1 MRTWFQTMTVRS
13 WCVLL
18 VTLAC
23 LSGGCSQLDLKKSFS
38 VPFFDDKD
46 DEVQTPDRVIAVW
59 VDTIKYTQGET
70 PTRGFGGKLMFYHD
84 KEEKPVKVEGD
95 LVIYA
100 FDEDGRKPTDP
111 RPTRKYVFQA
121 EQFKEH
127 LKPDPKMGDTY
138 HFFLPWDNVGG
149 YQKKI
154 SMIVR
159 FQPKLGAVVVSEQT
173 KHMLPGKPVPEDLQR
188 AWAEQAAEPEGE
200 VRAASFNS
208 RTGRAPRRRMQS
220 TTIPVSSTFGQQIP
234 VAEVRSRFT
243 PAQRQAWDQATREL
257 PRNPQEPTS
266 QPSAGSQPAISLP
279 QEASSAP
286 QETDRD
292 RSQPGLAR
300 WRFPGRRSISE
311 AASDSGSK

>member
-18 VTLAC
+18 VTLTC

-38 VPFFDDKD
+38 VPFFDSED
-46 DEVQTPDRVIAVW
+46 DEPQTPSRVVAVW

-70 PTRGFGGKLMFYHD
+70 PTRGFGGKLMFYND
-84 KEEKPVKVEGD
+84 EDEMPVKVEGD

-111 RPTRKYVFQA
+111 RPSRKYVFRA
-121 EQFKEH
+121 DQFEKH
-127 LKPDPKMGDTY
+127 HKFDPKLGDSY
-138 HFFLPWDNVGG
+138 HFFVPWDSVGG

-173 KHMLPGKPVPEDLQR
+173 KHMLPGKPVPEEVQQ
-188 AWAEQAAEPEGE
+188 AWAKQAESDNK
-200 VRAASFNS
+200 VHAASFNTAAI
-208 RTGRAPRRRMQS
+208 REARRRMQT
-220 TTIPVSSTFGQQIP
+220 TTIPVSSTFGQQRP
-234 VAEVRSRFT
+234 VAEVRSRIT
-243 PAQRQAWDQATREL
+243 RSRRQAWDQATPGL
-257 PRNPQEPTS
+257 PLNQPQATS

-279 QEASSAP
+279 REASSAQ
-286 QETDRD
+286 QEPGRD

-311 AASDSGSK
+311 AASDSESN

>member
-1 MRTWFQTMTVRS
+1 MRTWFQTMTDRS

-23 LSGGCSQLDLKKSFS
+23 LFGGCSQLDVKKSFS
-38 VPFFDDKD
+38 IPFFDDKD
-46 DEVQTPDRVIAVW
+46 DEVQAPDRVVAVW

-70 PTRGFGGKLMFYHD
+70 PTRGFGGKLMFYHG
-84 KEEKPVKVEGD
+84 KEEKPVKVDGD

-111 RPTRKYVFQA
+111 RPTRKYVFRA

-127 LKPDPKMGDTY
+127 HKPDPKLGDSY

-159 FQPKLGAVVVSEQT
+159 FQPKLGAVVVGEQT
-173 KHMLPGKPVPEDLQR
+173 KHMLPGKPVPEDVQR
-188 AWAEQAAEPEGE
+188 AWADQAAEPAGE
-200 VRAASFNS
+200 VRAASFNAAAI
-208 RTGRAPRRRMQS
+208 REARRRMQT
-220 TTIPVSSTFGQQIP
+220 TTIPVSSTFGQQRP
-234 VAEVRSRFT
+234 VAEIRSRIT
-243 PAQRQAWDQATREL
+243 RSQRQAWDQAMPGL
-257 PRNPQEPTS
+257 PQNLQGAPS
-266 QPSAGSQPAISLP
+266 QPSAGFQPARSLP

-286 QETDRD
+286 QEPDRD

-300 WRFPGRRSISE
+300 WRFPGRRSISQS
-311 AASDSGSK
+311 ASGSGSN